1 MTEHNELKEVNELHN
16 VKMKQVN
23 TAIDNITTVLS
34 GVTKVQ
40 KEHSYNILVL
50 TDSVHTKSKYLDN
63 KIFLAE
69 TKIMGLEKKVAA
81 YNTNM
86 TNMNKNTNEVVDSRV
101 TALEKQL
108 ADLRADYA
116 TLQAVITKMREDQQL
131 KDLEQMEIQSQA
143 AKAAELKR
151 DRGKWW
157 VCWV

>member
-1 MTEHNELKEVNELHN
+1 MAENELKELNNIKIKPL
-16 VKMKQVN
+16 N
-23 TAIDNITTVLS
+23 TAVDNITTVLS
-34 GVTKVQ
+34 NLSKTQ

-63 KIFLAE
+63 KIFIAD
-69 TKIMGLEKKVAA
+69 TKIIGLEKKVAA

-108 ADLRADYA
+108 ADLRADYEA
-116 TLQAVITKMREDQQL
+116 LQSALFKMREDQQL

-143 AKAAELKR
+143 AKAAEVKR